1 MIAEYLLGRKKNLFD
16 IQKNLGK
23 ISCSELII
31 AITVLHSELIGEVL
45 C

>member
-1 MIAEYLLGRKKNLFD
+1 MIAEYLLDQKKYLFD
-16 IQKNLGK
+16 ILKNLGK

-31 AITVLHSELIGEVL
+31 ALTVLHSELIGEVL